1 MEDPDKKPHRV
12 PKKRLPSNKKQPKQ
26 PKQPKL
32 PIEKVDDKESSS
44 PPPLPIPESCSLSSL
59 SGLKMV
65 MSMCE
70 SPASKKRRVSTEAVG
85 GQLQEHLSSFI
96 LIGYT
101 LDGLPVNITY
111 ATSPQEYD
119 SLSTGLQRYIVNTG
133 DGGF

>member
-1 MEDPDKKPHRV
+1 MEDPDKKPKRAR
-12 PKKRLPSNKKQPKQ
+12 KKRPPSTKKE
-26 PKQPKL
+26 PKL
-32 PIEKVDDKESSS
+32 PIEKVDDKKSSSS
-44 PPPLPIPESCSLSSL
+44 PPNPPPMPIPETCTLSSL

-70 SPASKKRRVSTEAVG
+70 SPESKKRRVSTETVG

-119 SLSTGLQRYIVNTG
+119 SLSTGLQRYIIHTG

>member
-1 MEDPDKKPHRV
+1 MEDPDKKPKRV
-12 PKKRLPSNKKQPKQ
+12 PKKRPPSTK
-26 PKQPKL
+26 KQPKL
-32 PIEKVDDKESSS
+32 PVDKVDNKKPSS
-44 PPPLPIPESCSLSSL
+44 PPPLPIPESCSLTSL

-119 SLSTGLQRYIVNTG
+119 SLSTGLQRYIIHTG